1 MSRPIRCSCQ
11 TKDKCCRLGHIFSY
25 FIQHPDVYTQ
35 QQWKSLD
42 AYKYFRSEHVCCCF
56 LMGESKLVWQIAQN
70 CEAVSRPIQCS
81 CQTKDL
87 DCKCCRLGQIFRYFI
102 QHPDVY
108 TQQQLVQWKSLDGYK
123 YFRRGHVHEVSVGI
137 TSKTCCFLMAYMNP
151 SQSSPDR
158 TGRLS
163 LPTAPVPV
171 CLGKSNQVQSVPSSL
186 VV

>member
-11 TKDKCCRLGHIFSY
+11 TKDKCCRLGHIFRY
-25 FIQHPDVYTQ
+25 FMQHPDVYTQ
-35 QQWKSLD
+35 QQWNSLD

-81 CQTKDL
+81 YQTKDL

-108 TQQQLVQWKSLDGYK
+108 MHTCHFGIYMDDRNKRQNYK
-123 YFRRGHVHEVSVGI
+123 LLHWTSNMGSVAPFSYPLPYLPPVS
-137 TSKTCCFLMAYMNP
+137 SA
-151 SQSSPDR
+151 
-158 TGRLS
+158 
-163 LPTAPVPV
+163 
-171 CLGKSNQVQSVPSSL
+171 
-186 VV
+186 